1 MKALQLPQHDSI
13 DVTRMGGPLTPH
25 NTVGL
30 LHLEDNDHDSDEKL
44 ELLYDPDLNY
54 FYDPRTG
61 KCYQLT
67 QSS

>member
-1 MKALQLPQHDSI
+1 
-13 DVTRMGGPLTPH
+13 MGGPLTPR
-25 NTVGL
+25 NTIGP
-30 LHLEDNDHDSDEKL
+30 LHLEDSDYDDPDEKL